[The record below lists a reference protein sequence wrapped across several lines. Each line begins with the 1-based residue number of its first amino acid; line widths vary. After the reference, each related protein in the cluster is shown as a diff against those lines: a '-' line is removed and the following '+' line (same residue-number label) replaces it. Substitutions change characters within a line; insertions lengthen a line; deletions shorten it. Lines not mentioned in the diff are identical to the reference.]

1 MLGTRFSVLGMDVGE
16 IWVIGVI
23 RVMGV
28 GDEILIT
35 KGVGIKVAVG
45 TIVGLIVGFGVALAP
60 IEVGVGN
67 GDEVGVGLQL
77 QSVDWSQSGFLQT
90 PS

>member
-1 MLGTRFSVLGMDVGE
+1 M
-16 IWVIGVI
+16 
-23 RVMGV
+23 

-35 KGVGIKVAVG
+35 KGVGMVVAVG

-77 QSVDWSQSGFLQT
+77 QSVD
-90 PS
+90 